1 MAEPSIS
8 KEALRALAQS
18 AGLDISDDILEELLP
33 RIRRSAETTAELDAL
48 DLQGVEPA
56 TVFTSGSD

>member
-8 KEALRALAQS
+8 KEALRALAES
-18 AGLDISDDILEELLP
+18 AGLNIGDDVLDELLP

-48 DLQGVEPA
+48 DLQDIEPT
-56 TVFTSGSD
+56 TVFTSSSD

>member
-1 MAEPSIS
+1 MAECSMS
-8 KEALRALAQS
+8 KEALRALAES
-18 AGLDISDDILEELLP
+18 AGLNIGDDVLEELLP

-56 TVFTSGSD
+56 TVFTSSSE

>member
-8 KEALRALAQS
+8 KEALRALAES
-18 AGLDISDDILEELLP
+18 AGLNIGDDVLDQLLP

-48 DLQGVEPA
+48 DLQGAEPA
-56 TVFTSGSD
+56 TVFTSSSD

>member
-1 MAEPSIS
+1 MAESSMS

-18 AGLDISDDILEELLP
+18 AGLDISDDVLEELLP
-33 RIRRSAETTAELDAL
+33 RMRRSAETAAELDAL

-56 TVFTSGSD
+56 TLFISSSD